1 MFRRDIEG
9 LRALAVGFVVLFH
22 AKFFGLTGGFIGVD
36 VFFVVSGFLI
46 TSLLI
51 NEHSSLGEISLKNF
65 YARRARRLL
74 PASALVIALTALAS
88 RIWLEPLRLRE
99 IGTDAVASG
108 GFFSNIVFGIRSTDY
123 LQAGQPPSPFQHFWS
138 LSVEEQFYIVWP
150 ALLMLLLWRSRDRY
164 GRAIAAVATL
174 SIVSLSL
181 CIWQTTHS
189 QPWAFFGL
197 HTRAWELGIG
207 ALVALCWRYIEQLP
221 PTLRSVLGWF
231 GLAAIALS
239 ALALDEK
246 LPFPGKLALLPVVAT
261 ALVLMAGPHA
271 PWGPHRV
278 LSWTPLQWIGA
289 RSYSIYLW
297 HWPVLIIAETHAGR
311 DLRVLERIVAIAGAI
326 IAASLSHRLLEN
338 PVRHSVRL
346 QAKPL
351 MALTLGA
358 TLIVASAGVG
368 LVLRTSSVALSTDI
382 IAAAPVAIATTSTI
396 NAAAESVPDSTMPVS
411 TMPDSNTPDSNTPVP
426 NTPDSNTPVPTTDAP
441 IPEGPPPAIVNAVAP
456 IDAVVAGALTAEVP
470 ANLQP
475 SLRGASSDKP
485 EIYDNGCHVDLIDTE
500 PKICAYG
507 DTTSDFTVA
516 LYGDS
521 HAAQWFPALNQIA
534 LDHKWRLVILTK
546 MGCTTIDLI
555 TANSLVGPT
564 YPGCRPWREKA
575 LERLAAENVRV
586 VLLTNSNRLT
596 DPATS
601 QPFAD
606 SIVKAGYANLMPI
619 LQGMGIAPIVITD
632 TPYPGT
638 DVPICLSK
646 AIKKVGSC
654 ALPRDK
660 GIRASRQQTSIE
672 VAVENNAQY
681 LDVSNW
687 VCSLDIC
694 PVITGNILMYRDSHH
709 LTTAYV
715 QFLTPLIDAAIV
727 PYIEGV
733 RSRIKAS

>member
-9 LRALAVGFVVLFH
+9 LRALAVGFVILFH
-22 AKFFGLTGGFIGVD
+22 AKFLGLTGGFIGVD

-51 NEHSSLGEISLKNF
+51 NEHSSVGEISLKNF

-88 RIWLEPLRLRE
+88 RIWLEPLRLKD

-108 GFFSNIVFGIRSTDY
+108 GFFANILFGVRSTDY

-150 ALLMLLLWRSRDRY
+150 ALLMLLLWKSRDRHT
-164 GRAIAAVATL
+164 RAIVAVSTL
-174 SIVSLSL
+174 SVVSLAL
-181 CIWQTTHS
+181 CIWQTTQS

-207 ALVALCWRYIEQLP
+207 ALVALTWKYIEQLP
-221 PTLRSVLGWF
+221 TNFRAFIGWLGLLAIVVS
-231 GLAAIALS
+231 GLSIT
-239 ALALDEK
+239 EK
-246 LPFPGKLALLPVVAT
+246 MAFPGKLALLPVVAT
-261 ALVLMAGPHA
+261 ALVLMAGQHA
-271 PWGPHRV
+271 HWGPQRI
-278 LSWTPLQWIGA
+278 LSVKPLQWIGA

-297 HWPVLIIAETHAGR
+297 HWPVLIIAESHAAR
-311 DLRVLERIVAIAGAI
+311 ALTVTERLIAIAASV
-326 IAASLSHRLLEN
+326 IAASLSHHFLEN
-338 PVRHSVRL
+338 PVRHSVSL
-346 QAKPL
+346 QAKPRLAL
-351 MALTLGA
+351 MVGGA
-358 TLIVASAGVG
+358 LIVLSVGVG
-368 LVLRTSSVALSTDI
+368 FVLRSSSVALSTNV
-382 IAAAPVAIATTSTI
+382 IAEAPVALTTTTTTPVVTSESTTAPLETTTSLVT
-396 NAAAESVPDSTMPVS
+396 
-411 TMPDSNTPDSNTPVP
+411 
-426 NTPDSNTPVPTTDAP
+426 
-441 IPEGPPPAIVNAVAP
+441 IPEGPPPAIINPVTP
-456 IDAVVAGALTAEVP
+456 IDAVITGALTDEVP

-475 SLRGASSDKP
+475 SLRGASGDKP
-485 EIYDNGCHVDLIDTE
+485 EIYDNGCHVNLVSVE
-500 PKICAYG
+500 PQVCVYG

-534 LDHKWRLVILTK
+534 LERQWRLVILTK

-564 YPGCRPWREKA
+564 YPGCRPWREKV
-575 LERLAAENVRV
+575 LERFVAEDVRV
-586 VLLTNSNRLT
+586 VFMTNSNRLT
-596 DPATS
+596 DPSTG

-606 SIVKAGYANLMPI
+606 SIVKAGSATLMTQ
-619 LQGMGIAPIVITD
+619 LQSMGINPIVITD

-646 AIKKVGSC
+646 AIKNVRSC
-654 ALPRDK
+654 AVSRDK
-660 GIRASRQQTSIE
+660 GIRANRQQTSID

-681 LDVSNW
+681 LDVSHW
-687 VCSLDIC
+687 VCSLDTC

-709 LTTAYV
+709 LTTTYV
-715 QFLTPLIDAAIV
+715 QFLTPLIEAAV
-727 PYIEGV
+727 APYVDGV
-733 RSRIKAS
+733 RSRISAS